1 MDHEFNDSIATLNAM
16 IWEMG
21 VGEAIELLP

>member
-1 MDHEFNDSIATLNAM
+1 MDHEFNDSIATLNTM